1 VRQDLVRRREELVL
15 RSSSQRMAL
24 AVCAEP
30 LVHKAAALDRVLSYV
45 RRNPAIAA
53 LAVGAFALIGP
64 RKIFDM
70 ATRAITVYALFRR

>member
-1 VRQDLVRRREELVL
+1 MRQDLVQRREELVL

-24 AVCAEP
+24 VVSAEP
-30 LVHKAAALDRVLSYV
+30 LVRKAAALDRVVGYV

-53 LAVGAFALIGP
+53 VAIGAFALIGP

>member
-1 VRQDLVRRREELVL
+1 M

-24 AVCAEP
+24 AACAEP
-30 LVHKAAALDRVLSYV
+30 LVRKAAALDRVVGYV
-45 RRNPAIAA
+45 RRNPAVAA